1 MLVTALLRSNRNR
14 VCQVGWLTACWVLN
28 MLLGIDGCQE
38 RYEHQRKTLPCKRH
52 PRLQIRFK
60 RNINGLAGPEISYT
74 NVTPMLKWFANCNA
88 NGNPGLK
95 KSIKKVL
102 QMDRQPNS
110 PPANPA
116 SSTQPA
122 QPSQPNPSTQ
132 HPASRPPKHDKFS
145 QIVCLSP
152 RAWNHRK

>member
-1 MLVTALLRSNRNR
+1 MGQWISGCMAYCLNGYLVP
-14 VCQVGWLTACWVLN
+14 CWVVN
-28 MLLGIDGCQE
+28 MLLGIDGSQE
-38 RYEHQRKTLPCKRH
+38 RYTETIKPEETAELMLQQTKTLQCKRH
-52 PRLQIRFK
+52 PRLQIRCR
-60 RNINGLAGPEISYT
+60 RNTNGLAGPEISYT

-95 KSIKKVL
+95 KSIKKIL

-122 QPSQPNPSTQ
+122 QPSQPTPSKQ
-132 HPASRPPKHDKFS
+132 HPASKPPKHDK
-145 QIVCLSP
+145 L
-152 RAWNHRK
+152 